1 MGFLDKIK
9 GAAKYVKDKV
19 VQAFKPQ
26 HDDDH
31 TPPPAPDTSRYLHV
45 SVPLIPIEDPLLRK
59 LLGQDYMPGRG
70 QTRNV
75 GNNEMKRAAD
85 SLGAN
90 NKQRRRLRSKIKR
103 RAAELRAG
111 AALNPNVRNA
121 LAGAQ

>member
-26 HDDDH
+26 HDDDN

-45 SVPLIPIEDPLLRK
+45 SVPLIPIENPLLRK
-59 LLGQDYMPGRG
+59 MLGRDYMCGPG

-75 GNNEMKRAAD
+75 GNNAMKAAAD
-85 SLGAN
+85 AMGAN
-90 NKQRRRLRSKIKR
+90 NKERRRLRTKIKR

-111 AALNPNVRNA
+111 APLNPSVRSA

>member
-26 HDDDH
+26 HDDDN

-45 SVPLIPIEDPLLRK
+45 SVPMVPIEDALLRK

-75 GNNEMKRAAD
+75 GNNDMKRAAD

-103 RAAELRAG
+103 RAAELRA
-111 AALNPNVRNA
+111 ASTLNPVVRGI